1 MARTIRRRVKKQ
13 MKKLRPTKKQQHKQK
28 TRRNRVKKGGSK
40 FGIPTVEYIFP
51 EPSHLNYLYVGNGKE
66 MFMLSADVIQQNFEG
81 KNVGAM
87 SGCFC
92 PPHIGHFQAIYDA
105 CVKNSLGVMFL
116 KTINSDNRPEKTRHG
131 LPSAFTIKILHQF
144 AKYINSVIGTE
155 FYISTSDI
163 PWDIN
168 TSMDHL
174 FLIEVNEIDGEPT
187 DADIERAKAIE
198 QTNVLA
204 GKARR
209 FLENF
214 DRENNTKVFNSVLF
228 RNKQNGVSATSFVH
242 SLMNILE
249 NPDDADAYAISSEY
263 LPSVI
268 FTDEEK
274 HAIIDDML
282 IEFGAYIK

>member
-1 MARTIRRRVKKQ
+1 MARTKRRRVKKQ
-13 MKKLRPTKKQQHKQK
+13 VRPTKKQQHKKK
-28 TRRNRVKKGGSK
+28 TRRNRIKKGGSK
-40 FGIPTVEYIFP
+40 FGIPTVEYVLP
-51 EPSHLNYLYVGNGKE
+51 ERTYLHVGNTEDTFVLGAKIAE
-66 MFMLSADVIQQNFEG
+66 YNFEG
-81 KNVGAM
+81 KNVGVM

-92 PPHIGHFQAIYDA
+92 PPHVGHFQTIYDA

-116 KTINSDNRPEKTRHG
+116 KTTNSDNRPERTRHG
-131 LPSAFTIKILHQF
+131 LPSAITIKLLHHF
-144 AKYINSVIGTE
+144 AKKIHSLLGTE
-155 FYISTSDI
+155 FFITNTTEEV
-163 PWDIN
+163 PWGIN

-187 DADIERAKAIE
+187 NADIERANTIE
-198 QTNVLA
+198 QTNPLT

-249 NPDDADAYAISSEY
+249 NPDDSNAYAISSEY

-274 HAIIDDML
+274 HDIIDDML

>member
-1 MARTIRRRVKKQ
+1 MVKKYATKTKKQRNVKKHQKPVKKQ
-13 MKKLRPTKKQQHKQK
+13 NKKK
-28 TRRNRVKKGGSK
+28 TRRTKKGGSK
-40 FGIPTVEYIFP
+40 FGMPTQEYVLP
-51 EPSHLNYLYVGNGKE
+51 ERTYLYVGNMDDTFVLGTEIAKY
-66 MFMLSADVIQQNFEG
+66 NFEG
-81 KNVGAM
+81 KNVGVM

-92 PPHIGHFQAIYDA
+92 PPHVGHFQTIYDA
-105 CVKNSLGVMFL
+105 CVKNNLGVMFL
-116 KTINSDNRPEKTRHG
+116 KTINSENRPESTRHG
-131 LPSAFTIKILHQF
+131 LPSAFTIKMLHQF
-144 AKYINSVIGTE
+144 AKYINSKIGTE
-155 FYISTSDI
+155 FYISTSEI

-174 FLIEVNEIDGEPT
+174 FFIEVNEIDGEPT
-187 DADIERAKAIE
+187 EADIERAKAIE
-198 QTNVLA
+198 QTNMLA

-228 RNKQNGVSATSFVH
+228 RNKQNGVSATSFVR
-242 SLMNILE
+242 SLMKILE
-249 NPDDADAYAISSEY
+249 NPDDADAYAVSSEY

-282 IEFGAYIK
+282 IEFGAYLK